1 MESGALAGP
10 WPTAELVAD
19 GKDSIL
25 KGSIGWGFLEK
36 MQRLELKNQS
46 LDPGALIVGRE
57 TFNQSLTD
65 SKYYLDLGNDTTEMV
80 GFEY

>member
-1 MESGALAGP
+1 
-10 WPTAELVAD
+10 
-19 GKDSIL
+19 
-25 KGSIGWGFLEK
+25 
-36 MQRLELKNQS
+36 MQRLELKNQRS